1 MKLYNHVAYKMC
13 QHEMDMAQHI
23 PAGGNWK
30 DIPKEIT
37 DNRLANI
44 RVGGG
49 RTTYYG
55 RLTWDK
61 PSYTINTFFNRV
73 PNGCNLHPEQMRVMS
88 TREAARFQSF
98 PDDFVFVAKTKSSIY
113 KQIGNAVPPLLAR
126 MISTLIKPH
135 LDSYNM
141 VDLFAGCGG
150 LSEGF
155 IQNGFNLL
163 ASNEFDESVFETN
176 KRNHLKYASEDK
188 FILGDITKDEIKE
201 KILSVCGRNQVD
213 VILGGPPCQGFS
225 YAGWRNP
232 DDTRNQLFRDF
243 VAIVRALKP
252 KFFVMENVLGILT
265 MRQGETIKDIIHA
278 FKDEGYYVGSPLKLN
293 SMWFGVP
300 QKRKRVFI
308 IGSLDPNVDFQQP
321 IPLFDE
327 NNLFLPK
334 PVTVR
339 DAIGS
344 FPEIEDGGGS
354 FEMEWNLT
362 NPTPYDLL
370 MQKKILFDEF
380 YQMTLQNCKK

>member
-1 MKLYNHVAYKMC
+1 MC

-278 FKDEGYYVGSPLKLN
+278 FKDEGYYVSSPLKLN

-308 IGSLDPNVDFQQP
+308 IGSLDPNIDFQQP

-380 YQMTLQNCKK
+380 YQMMLQNCKK